1 VTAFIRRSGG
11 RERVAGVTGRRPDSG
26 TLRTLREHR
35 WFALLTMT
43 RALGAL
49 LAVALLLAHQVT
61 RHDPLLALIALAWTP
76 PGLLLLRRSEGER
89 WAPAAWVF
97 DSLVAFG
104 LVLAGGDWRSPFYVF
119 ALTTLILPATSL
131 AWRRAFAWGVCFS
144 VLYGGVALL
153 TEKLPADT
161 LTNTIRLETLATH
174 LFVPVLVTTT
184 LAYSSQL
191 LERLRAARGHSERLA
206 LQAERQR
213 IAWELHDSAK
223 QRVHAAHLML
233 SALDGAV
240 ADPGGRE
247 LLDGALAELR
257 NATADMETS
266 VAELRTPLDGR
277 PVDELLRERAAELS
291 RTGLARIDVAGRLPA
306 LPPLVAAHTYRIA
319 AEALTNA
326 VRHAGCSAISV
337 TLASAPE
344 AVTLVI
350 ADDGVGMPARPRPGG
365 HGLRSMHGRA
375 ETIGARLDIG
385 PGPGG
390 RGTAVALALPHPGG
404 TA

>member
-1 VTAFIRRSGG
+1 VNGG
-11 RERVAGVTGRRPDSG
+11 RRRDRIALRV
-26 TLRTLREHR
+26 LRTHR

-43 RALGAL
+43 RVLGAV
-49 LAVALLLAHQVT
+49 LAIALLLAHRVT
-61 RHDPLLALIALAWTP
+61 HADPLLAALTAAWTP
-76 PGLLLLRRSEGER
+76 VSLALLRRTEASDF
-89 WAPAAWVF
+89 APAVWAL
-97 DSLVAFG
+97 DAAAALG

-131 AWRRAFAWGVCFS
+131 PWRAAVLWGLGFS
-144 VLYGGVALL
+144 ACYGGVALL
-153 TEKLPADT
+153 TEKLPSDT

-174 LFVPVLVTTT
+174 LFVPVLITTT
-184 LAYSSQL
+184 LAYSSL
-191 LERLRAARGHSERLA
+191 LLDRLRTARGESERLV

-233 SALDGAV
+233 TALDGAV
-240 ADPGGRE
+240 ADESGRV
-247 LLDGALAELR
+247 LLDSAVGELR
-257 NATADMETS
+257 AATSDMETS

-291 RTGLARIDVAGRLPA
+291 RTGVARIDVAGRLPS

-326 VRHAGCSAISV
+326 VRHARCSVILV
-337 TLASAPE
+337 TLASSTDG
-344 AVTLVI
+344 VSLTV
-350 ADDGVGMPARPRPGG
+350 ADDGVGMPAEPRPGG

-375 ETIGARLDIG
+375 ETIGAQLHIG

-390 RGTAVALALPHPGG
+390 HGTSVALALPHPGG
-404 TA
+404 SP

>member
-1 VTAFIRRSGG
+1 MVRTVTVSRR
-11 RERVAGVTGRRPDSG
+11 DSG
-26 TLRTLREHR
+26 TLRTLRDHR

-43 RALGAL
+43 RILGVL
-49 LAVALLLAHQVT
+49 LAVALLVVHRLTH
-61 RHDPLLALIALAWTP
+61 HDPLLAVVAVLWTPVSLVILRRTRDAAWAPLVWVADALA
-76 PGLLLLRRSEGER
+76 
-89 WAPAAWVF
+89 
-97 DSLVAFG
+97 AFG

-119 ALTTLILPATSL
+119 ALTTLVLPATTL
-131 AWRRAFAWGVCFS
+131 PWRRAFAWGGCFS
-144 VLYGGVALL
+144 AVYGAVALL
-153 TEKLPADT
+153 TNKLPADT

-174 LFVPVLVTTT
+174 LFVPVVVTTT
-184 LAYSSQL
+184 LAYSSL
-191 LERLRAARGHSERLA
+191 LLDRLRAARGESERLA

-240 ADPGGRE
+240 AGEHDRL

-277 PVDELLRERAAELS
+277 PVDELLRERAAELA
-291 RTGLARIDVAGRLPA
+291 RTGAARIDVAGRLPL

-326 VRHAGCSAISV
+326 VRHAGCSAITV

-344 AVTLVI
+344 AITLVV
-350 ADDGVGMPARPRPGG
+350 ADDGVGMPAAPRPGG
-365 HGLRSMHGRA
+365 HGLRSMQGRA

-404 TA
+404 SP

>member
-1 VTAFIRRSGG
+1 V
-11 RERVAGVTGRRPDSG
+11 
-26 TLRTLREHR
+26 
-35 WFALLTMT
+35 
-43 RALGAL
+43 
-49 LAVALLLAHQVT
+49 
-61 RHDPLLALIALAWTP
+61 WTP
-76 PGLLLLRRSEGER
+76 VSLVLLYRADGTS
-89 WAPAAWVF
+89 WAPAAWVL
-97 DSLVAFG
+97 DALAAFG

-119 ALTTLILPATSL
+119 ALTTLVLPATSL
-131 AWRRAFAWGVCFS
+131 PWRQAVAWGCSFS
-144 VLYGGVALL
+144 ALYGLVALL
-153 TEKLPADT
+153 TNKLPADT

-174 LFVPVLVTTT
+174 LFVPVVVATT
-184 LAYSSQL
+184 LAYSSLL
-191 LERLRAARGHSERLA
+191 LERLRKARGESERLA

-233 SALDGAV
+233 SALDGDA
-240 ADPGGRE
+240 AQGQNRL

-277 PVDELLRERAAELS
+277 PVDELLRERAVELT
-291 RTGLARIDVAGRLPA
+291 RTGVARIDVQGRLPM

-326 VRHAGCSAISV
+326 VRHAGCSAITV

-350 ADDGVGMPARPRPGG
+350 ADDGVGMPAEPRPGG

-404 TA
+404 SP

>member
-1 VTAFIRRSGG
+1 
-11 RERVAGVTGRRPDSG
+11 
-26 TLRTLREHR
+26 
-35 WFALLTMT
+35 MT
-43 RALGAL
+43 RVLGAT
-49 LAVALLLAHQVT
+49 LAIALLLAHSVT
-61 RHDPLLALIALAWTP
+61 DHDPLLALITLAWTALS
-76 PGLLLLRRSEGER
+76 LLLLHRTQDTT
-89 WAPAAWVF
+89 WAPVVWAFDALAAL
-97 DSLVAFG
+97 S

-131 AWRRAFAWGVCFS
+131 PWRRAVAWGVGFS
-144 VLYGGVALL
+144 TAYGIVALL
-153 TEKLPADT
+153 TDKLPDDT

-174 LFVPVLVTTT
+174 LFVPVLITAT
-184 LAYSSQL
+184 LSYSSL
-191 LERLRAARGHSERLA
+191 LVERLRAARGRSERLA

-233 SALDGAV
+233 TALDGAI
-240 ADPGGRE
+240 ADGPSRQ
-247 LLDGALAELR
+247 LLDSAVGELR
-257 NATADMETS
+257 AATSDMETS

-277 PVDELLRERAAELS
+277 PVDALLRERAAELS
-291 RTGLARIDVAGRLPA
+291 QTGVARIDVTGRLPA

-326 VRHAGCSAISV
+326 VRHADCSTISV
-337 TLASAPE
+337 TLDGGPDAM
-344 AVTLVI
+344 TLTI
-350 ADDGVGMPARPRPGG
+350 ADDGVGMPSEPRPGG

-375 ETIGARLDIG
+375 ETIGAQLHIG

-404 TA
+404 SP

>member
-1 VTAFIRRSGG
+1 
-11 RERVAGVTGRRPDSG
+11 
-26 TLRTLREHR
+26 
-35 WFALLTMT
+35 MT
-43 RALGAL
+43 RVFGAL
-49 LAVALLLAHQVT
+49 VAIALLLAHQVT
-61 RHDPLLALIALAWTP
+61 DADPLLAVFTAAWTP
-76 PGLLLLRRSEGER
+76 VSLLALRRTQDAR
-89 WAPAAWVF
+89 WAPAVWLL
-97 DSLVAFG
+97 DTLVALG
-104 LVLAGGDWRSPFYVF
+104 LVLAGGDWRSPFYIF
-119 ALTTLILPATSL
+119 ALTTLVLPATSL
-131 AWRRAFAWGVCFS
+131 PWRHAVAWGLGFS
-144 VLYGGVALL
+144 ALYAGVAQL

-174 LFVPVLVTTT
+174 LFVPVIVTTT
-184 LAYSSQL
+184 LAYSSL
-191 LERLRAARGHSERLA
+191 VLDRLRDARGQSERLA

-240 ADPGGRE
+240 ADEQGRL

-291 RTGLARIDVAGRLPA
+291 RTGVARIDIRGRLPA

-326 VRHAGCSAISV
+326 VRHAGCSAITV

-350 ADDGVGMPARPRPGG
+350 ADDGVGMPADPRPGG

-390 RGTAVALALPHPGG
+390 RGTAVALALPNPGG
-404 TA
+404 SP

>member
-1 VTAFIRRSGG
+1 VPPVIGG
-11 RERVAGVTGRRPDSG
+11 RRRDRIALG
-26 TLRTLREHR
+26 ALRAHR

-43 RALGAL
+43 RLLGAA
-49 LAVALLLAHQVT
+49 LAILLLLAHRVT
-61 RHDPLLALIALAWTP
+61 HADPLLAAITAVWTP
-76 PGLLLLRRSEGER
+76 LSLGILRQTEDRA
-89 WAPAAWVF
+89 WAPAVWAL
-97 DSLVAFG
+97 DGLVALG

-119 ALTTLILPATSL
+119 ALTTLVLPATSL
-131 AWRRAFAWGVCFS
+131 PWRAAVTWGLVYS
-144 VLYGGVALL
+144 LLYGAVAQL

-174 LFVPVLVTTT
+174 LFVPVIVTTT
-184 LAYSSQL
+184 LAYSSL
-191 LERLRAARGHSERLA
+191 LLDRLRVARSHSERLA

-233 SALDGAV
+233 SALDAETGKGQNRA
-240 ADPGGRE
+240 

-277 PVDELLRERAAELS
+277 PVDELLRERADELS
-291 RTGLARIDVAGRLPA
+291 RAGVARIDVHGRLPA

-326 VRHAGCSAISV
+326 VRHARCTAIEV
-337 TLASAPE
+337 TLAASPDMINL
-344 AVTLVI
+344 TI
-350 ADDGVGMPARPRPGG
+350 ADDGVGMPAKPRPQG

-375 ETIGARLDIG
+375 ETIGADLRIG

-390 RGTAVALALPHPGG
+390 HGTSVALALPHPGG
-404 TA
+404 SP

>member
-1 VTAFIRRSGG
+1 MRA
-11 RERVAGVTGRRPDSG
+11 
-26 TLRTLREHR
+26 LRAHR

-43 RALGAL
+43 RVLGAA
-49 LAVALLLAHQVT
+49 LAIVLLLAHRVT
-61 RHDPLLALIALAWTP
+61 HADPLLALITAAWTP
-76 PGLLLLRRSEGER
+76 TSLWLLRWTEDRV
-89 WAPAAWVF
+89 WAPAIWAL
-97 DSLVAFG
+97 DGLAALA

-131 AWRRAFAWGVCFS
+131 PWRAAVAWGIGYSAC
-144 VLYGGVALL
+144 YGAVAQL

-174 LFVPVLVTTT
+174 LFVPVIVTTT
-184 LAYSSQL
+184 LAYSSL
-191 LERLRAARGHSERLA
+191 LLDRLRTARSHSERLA

-233 SALDGAV
+233 SSLDGHSTQEQN
-240 ADPGGRE
+240 RL

-277 PVDELLRERAAELS
+277 PVDELLRERATELA
-291 RTGLARIDVAGRLPA
+291 RTGVARIDVHGRLPV

-326 VRHAGCSAISV
+326 VRHARCTAIDV
-337 TLASAPE
+337 TLATTPE
-344 AVTLVI
+344 TISLTI
-350 ADDGVGMPARPRPGG
+350 ADDGIGMPAEPRPGG

-375 ETIGARLDIG
+375 ETIGADLRIG

-390 RGTAVALALPHPGG
+390 HGTSVALALPHPGG
-404 TA
+404 SP

>member
-1 VTAFIRRSGG
+1 
-11 RERVAGVTGRRPDSG
+11 VTGRRRELEP
-26 TLRTLREHR
+26 LRRLRDHR

-43 RALGAL
+43 RAFGAV
-49 LAVALLLAHQVT
+49 LAVILLFAHQVT
-61 RHDPLLALIALAWTP
+61 AHDPLLALLTIAWTP
-76 PGLLLLRRSEGER
+76 VSLYVLRQTQDAA
-89 WAPAAWVF
+89 WAPLVWAA
-97 DSLVAFG
+97 DTAAALG

-119 ALTTLILPATSL
+119 ALTTLVLPATSL
-131 AWRRAFAWGVCFS
+131 PWRQAVVWGLSFS
-144 VLYGGVALL
+144 ALYGVVALL
-153 TEKLPADT
+153 TEQLPADT

-174 LFVPVLVTTT
+174 LFVPVVVTTT
-184 LAYSSQL
+184 LAYSSVL
-191 LERLRAARGHSERLA
+191 LGRLRAARGESERLA

-233 SALDGAV
+233 SALDGGASQE
-240 ADPGGRE
+240 ANRA

-277 PVDELLRERAAELS
+277 PVDELLRERAAELAQA
-291 RTGLARIDVAGRLPA
+291 GVARIDVAGRLPS

-326 VRHAGCSAISV
+326 VRHAGCSAITV

-344 AVTLVI
+344 EITLVI
-350 ADDGVGMPARPRPGG
+350 ADDGVGMPADPRPRG

-375 ETIGARLDIG
+375 ETIGARLQIG

-404 TA
+404 SP

>member
-1 VTAFIRRSGG
+1 MTVRR
-11 RERVAGVTGRRPDSG
+11 RDLRP
-26 TLRTLREHR
+26 LRTLRDHR

-43 RALGAL
+43 RVVGAM
-49 LAVALLLAHQVT
+49 LAIALLLAHRVT
-61 RHDPLLALIALAWTP
+61 HHDPYLAAITLVWTP
-76 PGLLLLRRSEGER
+76 ISLAVLRQTQDWR
-89 WAPAAWVF
+89 WAPAIWAL
-97 DSLVAFG
+97 DALAAFA
-104 LVLAGGDWRSPFYVF
+104 LILAGGDWRSPFYVY
-119 ALTTLILPATSL
+119 ALTTLILPATAL
-131 AWRRAFAWGVCFS
+131 AWRTAFLWGIAFS
-144 VLYGGVALL
+144 GLYGGVALL

-161 LTNTIRLETLATH
+161 LENTIRLETLATH
-174 LFVPVLVTTT
+174 LFVPVVVTTT
-184 LAYSSQL
+184 LAYSSL
-191 LERLRAARGHSERLA
+191 LLDRLRTARGESERLA

-233 SALDGAV
+233 SALDTRV
-240 ADPGGRE
+240 ADASSRE

-257 NATADMETS
+257 GATADMETS
-266 VAELRTPLDGR
+266 VAELRAPLDGR

-291 RTGLARIDVAGRLPA
+291 RGGVATIDVAGRLPS

-326 VRHAGCSAISV
+326 VRHAGSSAITV

-375 ETIGARLDIG
+375 ETIGAQLDIG

-404 TA
+404 TP

>member
-1 VTAFIRRSGG
+1 
-11 RERVAGVTGRRPDSG
+11 VTGRRRDLEP
-26 TLRTLREHR
+26 LRRLRDHR
-35 WFALLTMT
+35 WLALVTMT
-43 RALGAL
+43 RVFGLVLGI
-49 LAVALLLAHQVT
+49 ALLLAHRVT
-61 RHDPLLALIALAWTP
+61 HHDTLLAAVALVWTP
-76 PGLLLLRRSEGER
+76 VSLYALRRTQDAPMAPLV
-89 WAPAAWVF
+89 WACDGLAA
-97 DSLVAFG
+97 LG
-104 LVLAGGDWRSPFYVF
+104 LILAGGDWRSPFYVF
-119 ALTTLILPATSL
+119 ALTTLVLPATSL
-131 AWRRAFAWGVCFS
+131 PWRAAVLWGVAFTG
-144 VLYGGVALL
+144 LYGAVALL
-153 TEKLPADT
+153 TNKVPSDT

-174 LFVPVLVTTT
+174 LFVPGVVATT
-184 LAYSSQL
+184 LAYSSVL
-191 LERLRAARGHSERLA
+191 LARLRVARTQSERLA

-233 SALDGAV
+233 SALDGA
-240 ADPGGRE
+240 AAESNRA

-291 RTGLARIDVAGRLPA
+291 QTGVARINVAGRLPA

-326 VRHAGCSAISV
+326 VRHAGCSAITV

-344 AVTLVI
+344 AITLVI
-350 ADDGVGMPARPRPGG
+350 ADDGVGMPAEPRRGG

-375 ETIGARLDIG
+375 ETIGARLQIG

-404 TA
+404 SP

>member
-1 VTAFIRRSGG
+1 M
-11 RERVAGVTGRRPDSG
+11 TGRRRDLRP
-26 TLRTLREHR
+26 LRTLRDHR

-43 RALGAL
+43 RVLGAL
-49 LAVALLLAHQVT
+49 LAIALLLAHSVT
-61 RHDPLLALIALAWTP
+61 HHDPLLAAFTLVWTP
-76 PGLLLLRRSEGER
+76 VSLYLLRQTQDWR
-89 WAPAAWVF
+89 WAPLAWAA
-97 DSLVAFG
+97 DALVAFG
-104 LVLAGGDWRSPFYVF
+104 LILAGGDWRSPFYVY
-119 ALTTLILPATSL
+119 ALTTLVLPATAL
-131 AWRRAFAWGVCFS
+131 AWRTAFAWGIAFS
-144 VLYGGVALL
+144 GLYGGVALL

-161 LTNTIRLETLATH
+161 LENTIRLETLATH
-174 LFVPVLVTTT
+174 LFVPVVITTT
-184 LAYSSQL
+184 LAYSSL
-191 LERLRAARGHSERLA
+191 LLDRLRAARGESERLV

-233 SALDGAV
+233 SALDTRV
-240 ADPGGRE
+240 ADASSRE
-247 LLDGALAELR
+247 LLDGALTELR
-257 NATADMETS
+257 AATADMETS

-277 PVDELLRERAAELS
+277 PVDELLRERAAEL
-291 RTGLARIDVAGRLPA
+291 ARAGTAQIDVAGRLPS

-326 VRHAGCSAISV
+326 VRHAGCSAITV

-344 AVTLVI
+344 AITLVI
-350 ADDGVGMPARPRPGG
+350 ADDGVGMPALPRPGG

-375 ETIGARLDIG
+375 ETIGAQLDIG

-404 TA
+404 SP

>member
-1 VTAFIRRSGG
+1 
-11 RERVAGVTGRRPDSG
+11 VTGRRRELEP
-26 TLRTLREHR
+26 LRRLRDHR
-35 WFALLTMT
+35 WFALLSMT
-43 RALGAL
+43 RAFGAV
-49 LAVALLLAHQVT
+49 LAVVLLFAHQVT
-61 RHDPLLALIALAWTP
+61 AHDPLLALLTVAWTP
-76 PGLLLLRRSEGER
+76 ISLYALRQTQDAA
-89 WAPAAWVF
+89 WAPLVWAA
-97 DSLVAFG
+97 DTAAAFG

-119 ALTTLILPATSL
+119 ALTTLVLPATSL
-131 AWRRAFAWGVCFS
+131 PWRQAVVWGLSFS
-144 VLYGGVALL
+144 TLYGVVALL

-174 LFVPVLVTTT
+174 LFVPVVVTTT
-184 LAYSSQL
+184 LAYSSVL
-191 LERLRAARGHSERLA
+191 LGRLRAARGESERLA

-233 SALDGAV
+233 SALDGGAT
-240 ADPGGRE
+240 RE
-247 LLDGALAELR
+247 ANRALLDGALAELR

-277 PVDELLRERAAELS
+277 PVDELLRERAAELAQA
-291 RTGLARIDVAGRLPA
+291 GIARIDVAGRLPS

-326 VRHAGCSAISV
+326 VRHADCSAITV
-337 TLASAPE
+337 TLASAPSE
-344 AVTLVI
+344 VTLVI
-350 ADDGVGMPARPRPGG
+350 ADDGVGMPAEPRPGG

-375 ETIGARLDIG
+375 ETIGARLQIG

-404 TA
+404 SP

>member
-1 VTAFIRRSGG
+1 VTARR
-11 RERVAGVTGRRPDSG
+11 RDLRP
-26 TLRTLREHR
+26 LRALRDHR

-43 RALGAL
+43 RVLGAL
-49 LAVALLLAHQVT
+49 VAVVLLLLHRVT
-61 RHDPLLALIALAWTP
+61 HHDPLLAAVTLVWTP
-76 PGLLLLRRSEGER
+76 ISLAILRQTQDWR
-89 WAPAAWVF
+89 WAPAVWVL
-97 DSLVAFG
+97 DACTAFA
-104 LVLAGGDWRSPFYVF
+104 LILAGGDWRSPFYVF
-119 ALTTLILPATSL
+119 ALTTLVLPATAL
-131 AWRRAFAWGVCFS
+131 AWRTAFAWGLAFS
-144 VLYGGVALL
+144 TAYGLVALA

-174 LFVPVLVTTT
+174 LFVPVVVTTT
-184 LAYSSQL
+184 LAYSSL
-191 LERLRAARGHSERLA
+191 LLDRLRTARGESERLA

-213 IAWELHDSAK
+213 IAWDLHDSAK

-233 SALDGAV
+233 SALDTRV
-240 ADPGGRE
+240 ADDASRE

-257 NATADMETS
+257 GATADMETS

-277 PVDELLRERAAELS
+277 PVDELLRERAAELA
-291 RTGLARIDVAGRLPA
+291 RAGTARIDVDGRLPA

-326 VRHAGCSAISV
+326 VRHAGCSAITV
-337 TLASAPE
+337 TLASAAE

-404 TA
+404 SP

>member
-1 VTAFIRRSGG
+1 
-11 RERVAGVTGRRPDSG
+11 VTGRRRDRG
-26 TLRTLREHR
+26 TLRRLRDHR
-35 WFALLTMT
+35 WFALVSMT
-43 RALGAL
+43 RVLGAA
-49 LAVALLLAHQVT
+49 LAIALLIAHRVTHADPMLA
-61 RHDPLLALIALAWTP
+61 ALTVVWTP
-76 PGLLLLRRSEGER
+76 VSLFVLRRTQDAP
-89 WAPAAWVF
+89 WAPAVWAA
-97 DSLVAFG
+97 DALAALA

-119 ALTTLILPATSL
+119 ALTTLVLPATSL
-131 AWRRAFAWGVCFS
+131 PWRQAVACGLTFS
-144 VLYGGVALL
+144 GLYGVVALL
-153 TEKLPADT
+153 TDQLPADT

-174 LFVPVLVTTT
+174 LFVPIIVATT
-184 LAYSSQL
+184 LAYSALL
-191 LERLRAARGHSERLA
+191 LERLRAARGQSERLA

-233 SALDGAV
+233 SALDGA
-240 ADPGGRE
+240 ASDAQNRA

-277 PVDELLRERAAELS
+277 PVDELLRERADELA
-291 RTGLARIDVAGRLPA
+291 RTGVARIDVAGRLPA

-326 VRHAGCSAISV
+326 VRHAGCSAITV

-344 AVTLVI
+344 EITLVI
-350 ADDGVGMPARPRPGG
+350 ADDGVGMPAEPRPGG

-375 ETIGARLDIG
+375 ETIGARLKIG

-404 TA
+404 SP

>member
-1 VTAFIRRSGG
+1 MNGG
-11 RERVAGVTGRRPDSG
+11 RRRERIA
-26 TLRTLREHR
+26 LRTLRAHR

-43 RALGAL
+43 RVLGAA
-49 LAVALLLAHQVT
+49 LAIVLLLAHRVT
-61 RHDPLLALIALAWTP
+61 HADPLLAVITAVWTP
-76 PGLLLLRRSEGER
+76 LSLWTLRRTEDWE
-89 WAPAAWVF
+89 WAPAVWAA
-97 DSLVAFG
+97 DGLAALG
-104 LVLAGGDWRSPFYVF
+104 LVLSGGDWRSPFYVF
-119 ALTTLILPATSL
+119 TLTTLVLPATSL
-131 AWRRAFAWGVCFS
+131 PWRAAFAWGLGS
-144 VLYGGVALL
+144 SALYGAVAWL

-161 LTNTIRLETLATH
+161 LSNTIRLETLATH
-174 LFVPVLVTTT
+174 LFVPVIVTTT
-184 LAYSSQL
+184 LAYSSL
-191 LERLRAARGHSERLA
+191 LLDRLRVARSHSERLA

-233 SALDGAV
+233 SALD
-240 ADPGGRE
+240 ADAGDTHNRA

-277 PVDELLRERAAELS
+277 PVDELLRERADELS
-291 RTGLARIDVAGRLPA
+291 RTGVARIDVRGRLPS

-326 VRHAGCSAISV
+326 VRHAGCTAIEV
-337 TLASAPE
+337 TLAASPDMIRL
-344 AVTLVI
+344 TI
-350 ADDGVGMPARPRPGG
+350 ADDGVGMPAEPRPGG

-375 ETIGARLDIG
+375 ETIGADLRIG

-390 RGTAVALALPHPGG
+390 HGTSVALALPTPGG
-404 TA
+404 SP

>member
-1 VTAFIRRSGG
+1 
-11 RERVAGVTGRRPDSG
+11 VTGRRRELEP
-26 TLRTLREHR
+26 LRRLRDHR

-43 RALGAL
+43 RAFGAV
-49 LAVALLLAHQVT
+49 LAVILLFAHQVT
-61 RHDPLLALIALAWTP
+61 AHDPLLALVTIAWTP
-76 PGLLLLRRSEGER
+76 ISLYVLRHTQDAA
-89 WAPAAWVF
+89 WAPLVWAA
-97 DSLVAFG
+97 DTAAALG

-119 ALTTLILPATSL
+119 ALTTLVLPATSL
-131 AWRRAFAWGVCFS
+131 PWRQAVVWGLSFS
-144 VLYGGVALL
+144 ALYGVVALL

-174 LFVPVLVTTT
+174 LFVPVVVTTT
-184 LAYSSQL
+184 LAYSSVL
-191 LERLRAARGHSERLA
+191 LGRLRAARGESERLA

-233 SALDGAV
+233 SALDGGASQE
-240 ADPGGRE
+240 ANRA

-277 PVDELLRERAAELS
+277 PVDELLRERAAELAQA
-291 RTGLARIDVAGRLPA
+291 GVARIDVAGRLPS

-326 VRHAGCSAISV
+326 VRHASCSAITV

-344 AVTLVI
+344 EITLVI
-350 ADDGVGMPARPRPGG
+350 SDDGVGMPADPRPGG

-375 ETIGARLDIG
+375 ETIGARLQIG

-404 TA
+404 SP